1 MYKFNWNIALGI
13 NDSSHEVIDIIG
25 QNAKAI

>member
-1 MYKFNWNIALGI
+1 MYEFNWNIALGI

-25 QNAKAI
+25 QNDKAI